1 MGQNVDNLEPIN
13 RDLFIDYLRDALNH
27 LYNADQLRKSPLAE
41 LLGVAN
47 RFESSTALR
56 KILLEAIDSFHP
68 SPEEPED
75 SHIWRIFDSLFCCYV
90 QQLSQ
95 QIVADQLSISTRQLR
110 REQHAALEALADY
123 LWNHFDIQTR
133 LIDGQT
139 GRLAAEGNASLVSEL
154 SWLKDVQLDRPTYL
168 HSELRSVLE
177 LTRSLEVD
185 YDVQLVNRVSDSL
198 PGLAI
203 HPVVLN
209 QILLNLV
216 SAAIHQGTGGK
227 VVISA
232 RELQWSVEM
241 QVQVNASPTN
251 IRPYIEDST
260 TNLDIAMQLVNL
272 TCGTLVESKEGEANF
287 YARLLLPCREKLP
300 VLLIDDNADTQQLF
314 RRYTSGT
321 RYRLEYTQD
330 VDRVMEWVENYHPQ
344 IILLDIMM
352 PKDNGWIVLGRLRQ
366 HPLTSEIP
374 VIICTILPQEKLALS
389 LGASAF
395 LKKPVSR
402 QDFLSTL
409 DQLCVWKEP
418 ESY

>member
-1 MGQNVDNLEPIN
+1 VDKRSEPIT
-13 RDLFIDYLRDALNH
+13 RALFIDYLRDALNH
-27 LYNADQLRKSPLAE
+27 LYNADQLRKNPLAVI
-41 LLGVAN
+41 LGVAD
-47 RFESSTALR
+47 RFESSTTLR
-56 KILLEAIDSFHP
+56 KSLLEAIDSFRP
-68 SPEEPED
+68 SSEEPVD
-75 SHIWRIFDSLFCCYV
+75 SHTWRIYDSLFCCYV

-95 QIVADQLSISTRQLR
+95 QIVADQLCISTRQLR

-123 LWNHFDIQTR
+123 LWHHFDIQAK
-133 LIDGQT
+133 LINRQT
-139 GRLAAEGNASLVSEL
+139 GRLATEGSASLVSEL
-154 SWLKDVQLDRPTYL
+154 SWLKDVQLDQPTYL
-168 HSELRSVLE
+168 YSELRAVLE
-177 LTRSLEVD
+177 LTRQLEMD
-185 YDVQLVNRVSDSL
+185 YDVQLMNRVPDSL
-198 PGLAI
+198 PALAI

-216 SAAIHQGTGGK
+216 SAAIHQGTGGR

-232 RELQWSVEM
+232 RELRWSVEM
-241 QVQVNASPTN
+241 QVQVNAFPSN

-272 TCGTLVESKEGEANF
+272 TCGTLVESKV
-287 YARLLLPCREKLP
+287 LPCRDKLP
-300 VLLIDDNADTQQLF
+300 VLVIDDNADTLQLF

-321 RYRLEYTQD
+321 RYHLEYTPD
-330 VDRVMEWVENYHPQ
+330 VDRVMELVEEYHPQ

-366 HPLTSEIP
+366 HPLTSDIP

-402 QDFLSTL
+402 QDFLSAL
-409 DQLCVWKEP
+409 DQLCASKEP